1 MSTFLRLGSITIL
14 GSLSLAAPVIAL
26 AGDGQY
32 AYVTQDS
39 QAYLFHS
46 SRGYLGVD
54 IKDVDTASVGT
65 LKLKEAKGAI
75 VVTVDHDAP
84 AAKSGIKVNDVILEM
99 NGQSIEGIEQLRRM
113 LRETPSGR
121 NVAFVIS
128 RDGVQM
134 TINVQLADRAVVAQ
148 QAWDK
153 IGSVPPPNVG
163 LGFNGNGNAPAGL
176 GGWFTGK
183 TGSLHVGAVL
193 NPVTPELATFF
204 GVKTGTGLLVAS
216 VEKNS
221 PAAGAGLKVG
231 DIVLKI
237 NQDVV
242 TTRADWERVM
252 RENID
257 KPVQITVVRDKKEQT
272 LTMQPSSTK
281 TPKKGD
287 LEWPEL
293 GEPGSTVASIGD
305 MEFDLEDSPMR
316 EEFLKSFSQA
326 DANRQLK
333 GKIYLDPH
341 MVMPKI
347 HIDPNLQLQLKG
359 AFPVIDIEEFQDLEA
374 LPDLVLPEPMD

>member
-1 MSTFLRLGSITIL
+1 MNTFLRLGSITIL
-14 GSLSLAAPVIAL
+14 GSLSFAAPVVTL

-32 AYVTQDS
+32 VSVPLDS

-46 SRGYLGVD
+46 SSPSRGYLGVD
-54 IKDVDTASVGT
+54 IKDVDTASVGA
-65 LKLKEAKGAI
+65 LKLKEAKGAV

-84 AAKSGIKVNDVILEM
+84 AAKSGIKINDVILQM

-113 LRETPSGR
+113 LRETPAGHT
-121 NVAFVIS
+121 VAFVIS

-148 QAWDK
+148 QAWEK
-153 IGSVPPPNVG
+153 LGSVPPPNVG
-163 LGFNGNGNAPAGL
+163 LGFSGNGNAPTGL
-176 GGWFTGK
+176 GTWFTGR

-193 NPVTPELATFF
+193 NPLTPELATFF

-216 VEKNS
+216 VDKNS

-231 DIVLKI
+231 DVVLKI
-237 NQDVV
+237 NQDAVA
-242 TTRADWERVM
+242 TRADWERVM

-287 LEWPEL
+287 LEWPEF
-293 GEPGSTVASIGD
+293 GDADSMVASID
-305 MEFDLEDSPMR
+305 MAFDFEDAPMR

-326 DANRQLK
+326 DAK
-333 GKIYLDPH
+333 GKILLDPH
-341 MVMPKI
+341 MAMPNI
-347 HIDPNLQLQLKG
+347 HIEPNLQLQMKAL
-359 AFPVIDIEEFQDLEA
+359 PLITIDDIQNLEA
-374 LPDLVLPEPMD
+374 LPDLVLTEPMD